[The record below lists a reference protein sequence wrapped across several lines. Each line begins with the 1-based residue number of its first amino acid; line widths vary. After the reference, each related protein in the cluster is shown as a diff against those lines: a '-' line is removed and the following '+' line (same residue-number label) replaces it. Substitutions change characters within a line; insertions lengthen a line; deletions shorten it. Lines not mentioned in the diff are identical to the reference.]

1 MCDFTCIRHINQ
13 CGDISWNVAI
23 PGKAVLTEKGHK
35 QVFRGTG
42 FVLDLDVGTGY
53 MGELKRKNLI
63 CTFKVFTFY
72 CICYT
77 LT

>member
-1 MCDFTCIRHINQ
+1 MYDSISIRQTNQ
-13 CGDISWNVAI
+13 CGDISWNVV
-23 PGKAVLTEKGHK
+23 GKTVLTEKGHG
-35 QVFRGTG
+35 QVFCGTG
-42 FVLDLDVGTGY
+42 FVLDLDVGTVY

-77 LT
+77 SM